1 MEIKNPLEESYSTY
15 PGPILLLAGPGTGKT
30 YQLAKRIKYLI
41 EEFGAKPDE
50 IAVITFTNEAAR
62 NMHNELSKK
71 GIDLPKEKRPKI
83 ISTMHSLGNSIIGSD
98 PKRFGLK
105 EKYEVLYEK
114 NPRIVLIKDAANLAG
129 YEREKWILVD
139 NCRQKGNCKEDINED
154 KCKICNEYKKIL
166 RKCSLID
173 YDDQIL
179 LACTALKKDNNLRNE
194 WKKKTKYLLVDE
206 YQDINQAQFELI
218 KLLTEGQ
225 TEGLFVVGD
234 DDQSIYSFR
243 GGTPKYIKEFEKY
256 YEKDIKIGRLS
267 KSWRCSEHI
276 LKGAYG
282 MVINFYRDSVPKPEQ
297 EFSEKILINNKIIF
311 YDVPSDKKEAEMIS
325 AIVKKNIK
333 TNNIIIIIPNKNYL
347 LPLKEALMTKNID
360 FKYNSNINEEG
371 LSRILVLADW
381 VEKPNSNWK
390 LRYLIDLIV
399 NNYNEL
405 TKKIET
411 QNNGISFKREV
422 ASKLITNLWKEIDNN
437 TSLYK
442 VISLKAKINNNLYL
456 FELKKCLENISE
468 ILKKKGN
475 KREGIIPFLENIG
488 LLVAPGKNPNGI
500 ISEIREWNNDLKRNT
515 KSNSKYSI
523 NIYNMPSSK
532 GLQGDIV
539 FVVGLSEE
547 LFPDIEK
554 DIEEQSRLLYVA
566 MTRAKKE
573 LYLFSARTRPANIT
587 YKKYAY
593 QLKRSPFI
601 SSIPKKHIE
610 IRYIQK
616 KLRD

>member
-1 MEIKNPLEESYSTY
+1 
-15 PGPILLLAGPGTGKT
+15 
-30 YQLAKRIKYLI
+30 
-41 EEFGAKPDE
+41 
-50 IAVITFTNEAAR
+50 
-62 NMHNELSKK
+62 MHNELSKK
-71 GIDLPKEKRPKI
+71 EIDLPKEKCPKI
-83 ISTMHSLGNSIIGSD
+83 ISTMHSLGNSIIGSNS
-98 PKRFGLK
+98 KRLGLK

-114 NPRIVLIKDAANLAG
+114 NPRVVLLRDAANLAG
-129 YEREKWILVD
+129 YEREKWKLAG
-139 NCRQKGNCKEDINED
+139 NCRQKGNCMEDINED

-166 RKCSLID
+166 RKCSLLD

-179 LACTALKKDNNLRNE
+179 LACRVLKKDNNLRNE

-267 KSWRCSEHI
+267 KSWRCPEHI

-297 EFSEKILINNKIIF
+297 EFSEEILINNKIIF
-311 YDVPSDKKEAEMIS
+311 YDVPSDRKEAEMIS
-325 AIVKKNIK
+325 AIAKKNIK
-333 TNNIIIIIPNKNYL
+333 TNNNIIIIIPNKNYL
-347 LPLKEALMTKNID
+347 PPLKEALMTKNIN

-381 VEKPNSNWK
+381 AEKPDSNWK

-405 TKKIET
+405 TKKIEN
-411 QNNGISFKREV
+411 QNNGISFKREI
-422 ASKLITNLWKEIDNN
+422 ASKLIANLWKEVDNN

-456 FELKKCLENISE
+456 FELKECLENILE

-475 KREGIIPFLENIG
+475 KREGIAPFLENIG
-488 LLVAPGKNPNGI
+488 LLVAPGKNPYGI
-500 ISEIREWNNDLKRNT
+500 ISEIRKWKNDLE
-515 KSNSKYSI
+515 KYSKSSSDNTV

-547 LFPDIEK
+547 LFPDPKK
-554 DIEEQSRLLYVA
+554 DTEEQSRLFYVA

-573 LYLFSARTRPANIT
+573 LYLFSSRTRSAKYT
-587 YKKYAY
+587 YNKAY
-593 QLKRSPFI
+593 QLKKSPFI
-601 SSIPKKHIE
+601 NSISKEHIE
-610 IRYIQK
+610 MRYIQK
-616 KLRD
+616 S

>member
-1 MEIKNPLEESYSTY
+1 
-15 PGPILLLAGPGTGKT
+15 LAGPGTGKT

-41 EEFGAKPDE
+41 EEAGAKPDE

-62 NMHNELSKK
+62 NMRNELAKK
-71 GIDLPKEKRPKI
+71 EIDLPKEKCPKI
-83 ISTMHSLGNSIIGSD
+83 ISTMHSLGNSIIGSNS
-98 PKRFGLK
+98 KRLGLK
-105 EKYEVLYEK
+105 EKYEVLYGK
-114 NPRIVLIKDAANLAG
+114 NPRVVLLKDAAHLAG
-129 YEREKWILVD
+129 YEREKWVLAN
-139 NCRQKGNCKEDINED
+139 NCRQKGECKEDISKD

-179 LACTALKKDNNLRNE
+179 LACKILKKDNNLGNDWR
-194 WKKKTKYLLVDE
+194 KKTKYLLVDE

-256 YEKDIKIGRLS
+256 YEKDVKIGRLS
-267 KSWRCSEHI
+267 KSWRCPEHI
-276 LKGAYG
+276 LKGAHG
-282 MVINFYRDSVPKPEQ
+282 MVINFYKDSVPKPKQ
-297 EFSEKILINNKIIF
+297 TFSEEILINDKIIF
-311 YDVPSDKKEAEMIS
+311 YNVPSEKKEAEMIS

-333 TNNIIIIIPNKNYL
+333 KNNILIIIPNKNYL
-347 LPLKEALMTKNID
+347 FPIKEALMTKNID

-381 VEKPNSNWK
+381 LEKPNSNWK

-411 QNNGISFKREV
+411 QNNGINFKREV
-422 ASKLITNLWKEIDNN
+422 ASKLIANLWKEVDNN
-437 TSLYK
+437 TSLYE
-442 VISLKAKINNNLYL
+442 IITLNAKINNNFYL
-456 FELKKCLENISE
+456 FELKKCLENILE
-468 ILKKKGN
+468 IIKKKGN
-475 KREGIIPFLENIG
+475 KKEGIAPFLENIG

-500 ISEIREWNNDLKRNT
+500 ISEIREWKNDLEK
-515 KSNSKYSI
+515 NSKSSSD
-523 NIYNMPSSK
+523 NTVSIYNMPSSK

-547 LFPDIEK
+547 LFPDRKK
-554 DIEEQSRLLYVA
+554 DIEEQSRLFYVA

-573 LYLFSARTRPANIT
+573 LYLFSARTRPA
-587 YKKYAY
+587 KYSYNKAY
-593 QLKRSPFI
+593 QLKKSPFI
-601 SSIPKKHIE
+601 TSISKEHIE
-610 IRYIQK
+610 NRYIQK
-616 KLRD
+616 KKKNKGSRK